1 MRLVRILTASLLLTA
16 TSAPL
21 LDAQAP
27 TTGRITGRVIDA
39 ASGMGLSD
47 AGVQVVGTTQGT
59 MSGVEGRFT
68 IGNVAP
74 GTVTLQVRRIGYAPK
89 TVTGLYL
96 EAGQTL
102 VQDITVTQASVQLTA
117 QVVTADAER
126 GSVNS
131 ALDAQRNSVNVVSSV
146 TAEQIAKSPDGDAAQ
161 AVSRVA
167 GVSVQDGKYVFVRGL
182 GDRYTQTSLN
192 GARIPSPEPE
202 KKVVPL
208 DLFPTGL
215 MQTITTIK
223 TFTPDQPG
231 DFSGAQVDIQT
242 REFPARRTWAM
253 SSSTGGSD
261 AVVGRR
267 VPMPGTVRGD
277 LLAFGAGPRA
287 LPGFIQQ
294 FGNFATSLPGQSDYN
309 RMVSEFRNS
318 WTPTAQDGGLNGSTS
333 VSVGGND
340 PVFGQRIGYLVSG
353 TYSYTQEA
361 KLDLVRALALAQQ
374 GSTPSEVDRYEG
386 ASGRSSVLWGGLANF
401 STLLGTRTRLA
412 FNNTYNRTMDSEA
425 RTEEGFSENLGIP
438 FQIDRQKY
446 VERSVRSSQL
456 LVQSEL
462 DARQRIEV
470 ALSASGVTRVEPDRS
485 EFVRAIF
492 NDPTTG
498 APMAPQ
504 WFSSSNEGAVRSFSE
519 LREDAWEARAHYRRQ
534 FGELGRSL
542 AIKVGALGRV
552 ASRDAKSAAYSLN
565 ASGIDQATRELP
577 AEELFDGRWTA
588 PGDDVWRVTP
598 IGAGGSYTASDYL
611 GAGFAMVEKD
621 FGPRWQL
628 ISGVRVEYS
637 DVLVEAEPTVGA
649 VSSTNPVFTDVLPA
663 VALTFR
669 PSDATNLRFSASQ
682 TVSRPEYRE
691 LAPIQYREVMGFDNV
706 IGNPGL
712 TRARIQ
718 NFDLRW
724 EWYPDYA
731 EVVSVAVFAKRFTD
745 PIERVYRGSSGTRI
759 VTFVNAAAADNY
771 GVELEAR
778 KSLAFVSDRLANL
791 AVAANAT
798 LMDSHIR
805 LAEGSSTAVTNSD
818 RAMVGQAPHTVN
830 GSLTWTSNSGAAS
843 ATLLYGVVGAR
854 ITDAGEV
861 PLPDVK
867 ELERHVV
874 DFAVRLPVGERLSL
888 RLDAKNLLDAPYRL
902 VQGPVTREA
911 YRVGRGYTVG
921 MSWRP

>member
-1 MRLVRILTASLLLTA
+1 MRLVRTIFRSTLLT
-16 TSAPL
+16 L
-21 LDAQAP
+21 LALPAVAAAQAP
-27 TTGRITGRVIDA
+27 TTGRIVGRVLDA
-39 ASGMGLSD
+39 ASGLGLSD
-47 AGVQVVGTTQGT
+47 AGIQVVGTTQGT
-59 MSGVEGRFT
+59 MSGVEGRYA

-89 TVTGLYL
+89 TITGLFL
-96 EAGQTL
+96 EAGQTI
-102 VQDITVTQASVQLTA
+102 VQDVTITQASVQLTA
-117 QVVTADAER
+117 QIVTADAER

-131 ALDAQRNSVNVVSSV
+131 ALDAQRTSVNVVSSV
-146 TAEQIAKSPDGDAAQ
+146 TAEQIARSPDGDAAQ
-161 AVSRVA
+161 AVGRVA

-215 MQTITTIK
+215 LQTITTIK

-253 SSSTGGSD
+253 TTSTGGSD

-267 VPMPGTVRGD
+267 LPMPGRVSGD
-277 LLAFGAGPRA
+277 LLALGAGPRA

-294 FGNFATSLPGQSDYN
+294 FGNFANSLPGQADYN

-318 WTPTAQDGGLNGSTS
+318 WTPRLGDGGLNGSTS
-333 VSVGGND
+333 VSFGGND
-340 PVFGQRIGYLVSG
+340 PIRGQRVGYLVSG

-361 KLDLVRALALAQQ
+361 KLDLVRAQALAQN

-386 ASGRSSVLWGGLANF
+386 ASGKSSVLWGGLANF
-401 STLLGTRTRLA
+401 STLLGSRTRVAL
-412 FNNTYNRTMDSEA
+412 NNTYNRTMDSEA
-425 RTEEGFSENLGIP
+425 RTEEGFSENLGLP
-438 FQIDRQKY
+438 FQVARQKY

-470 ALSASGVTRVEPDRS
+470 AISASGVTRVEPDRS

-492 NDPTTG
+492 TDPNTG
-498 APMAPQ
+498 EPMAPQ
-504 WFSSSNEGAVRSFSE
+504 WFSSSNEGAVRSFSD
-519 LREDAWEARAHYRRQ
+519 LSEDAWEGRAHYRLQ
-534 FGELGRSL
+534 FGEIGRSL
-542 AIKVGALGRV
+542 ALKVGALGRR
-552 ASRDAKSAAYSLN
+552 ATRDATSAGYSLN
-565 ASGIDQATRELP
+565 ASGIDQADRELA

-588 PGDDVWRVTP
+588 PGDAVWRVTP
-598 IGAGGSYTASDYL
+598 IGVGGSYTASDYL
-611 GAGFAMVEKD
+611 AAGFAMVEKE

-628 ISGVRVEYS
+628 VTGARVEYS
-637 DVLVEAEPTVGA
+637 DVLVRAEPTVGA
-649 VSSTNPVFTDVLPA
+649 TTSTNPTYTDLLPA
-663 VALTFR
+663 IAVTYR
-669 PSDATNLRFSASQ
+669 PSDAMNLRFSASQ

-691 LAPIQYREVMGFDNV
+691 LAPIQYREVMGSDNV
-706 IGNPGL
+706 LGNPGL
-712 TRARIQ
+712 RRALVQ
-718 NFDLRW
+718 NLDLRW

-731 EVVSVAVFAKRFTD
+731 EVVSVALFAKRFTD

-759 VTFVNAAAADNY
+759 VTFVNAASADNY
-771 GVELEAR
+771 GIELEAR
-778 KSLAFVSDRLANL
+778 KSLGFVSDRLANL

-798 LMDSHIR
+798 LMDSRIS
-805 LAEGSSTAVTNSD
+805 LAGESIAVTNSD
-818 RAMVGQAPHTVN
+818 RAMVGQAPYMVN
-830 GSLTWTSNSGAAS
+830 TSLTWSSNSGLTS

-854 ITDAGEV
+854 ITDAGEL

-867 ELERHVV
+867 ERERNVV
-874 DFAVRLPVGERLSL
+874 DFAMRFPLGERFSA
-888 RLDAKNLLDAPYRL
+888 RLDAKNLLDAPYRI
-902 VQGPVTREA
+902 VQGPVTRES
-911 YRVGRGYTVG
+911 YRVGRGYTLG
-921 MSWRP
+921 LSWRP